1 MKLSNLIDSFET
13 IQKGFRRY
21 QGNRTNMS
29 EDQKN
34 LQERIFNKMR
44 YALSLNL
51 ALILT
56 GFLAILLSVFIY
68 LDQPATLFTGLG
80 FFICVIAAIG
90 TYVTKNYKVAGYLFA
105 IAGPILVVGF
115 MNTVPNGYHVA
126 DPLWMIIV
134 ALFAYFVMGKR
145 IGNLILIFEA
155 LGLIYYVIFNL
166 NDNINSIASL
176 APIARYALSFNI
188 LTCSIV
194 ITYLVHLFLKRN
206 AIAVAEYEN
215 ILNELKGK
223 NILVQEQNREK
234 TSMLKEIH
242 HLVKNNLQVITSLLR
257 LQSRE
262 IENQS
267 SLEHF
272 KKAIDRISA
281 MTLIHNQ
288 MYQSKDLDRIALEPY
303 FESLSKNILHSYA
316 LDIPVDITFD
326 IKIDHAASN
335 NIVPMALIFNEL
347 MSNSFKYAFQNK
359 SSGAIRIKANQTGNK
374 SIEFNYADN
383 GEWIEPAHEDSCGLE
398 LIEALTEQLGGT
410 VKRSTTGG
418 THSSF
423 IFESESL

>member
-68 LDQPATLFTGLG
+68 LNQPATLFTGLG

-115 MNTVPNGYHVA
+115 VNTVPNGYHVA

-223 NILVQEQNREK
+223 NILVQNRIGK
-234 TSMLKEIH
+234 KHPCSKRF
-242 HLVKNNLQVITSLLR
+242 ITLL
-257 LQSRE
+257 
-262 IENQS
+262 
-267 SLEHF
+267 
-272 KKAIDRISA
+272 
-281 MTLIHNQ
+281 
-288 MYQSKDLDRIALEPY
+288 
-303 FESLSKNILHSYA
+303 
-316 LDIPVDITFD
+316 ITT
-326 IKIDHAASN
+326 
-335 NIVPMALIFNEL
+335 
-347 MSNSFKYAFQNK
+347 Y
-359 SSGAIRIKANQTGNK
+359 R
-374 SIEFNYADN
+374 
-383 GEWIEPAHEDSCGLE
+383 
-398 LIEALTEQLGGT
+398 
-410 VKRSTTGG
+410 
-418 THSSF
+418 
-423 IFESESL
+423 